1 MVVVGVLVR
10 DDTQRGASPFQIR
23 RLRWN
28 EVRICVM
35 MGVLGGEEWL
45 VLGCKVN
52 K

>member
-45 VLGCKVN
+45 TLGYREN